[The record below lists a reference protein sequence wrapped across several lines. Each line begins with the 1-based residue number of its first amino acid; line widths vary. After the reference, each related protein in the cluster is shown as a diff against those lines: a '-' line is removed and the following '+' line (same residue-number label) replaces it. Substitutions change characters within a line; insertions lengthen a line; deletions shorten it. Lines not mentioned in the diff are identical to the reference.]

1 MSEPL
6 SFIGTW
12 NALQALLVVTRN
24 AEPITTR
31 IQRERLLTA
40 AISLNELA
48 LQTFKTAHGA
58 YDELIMAVETKH
70 EGESRHQTARRY
82 IQEREHR
89 PSSGLSQE
97 AR

>member
-6 SFIGTW
+6 SFIAVW

-31 IQRERLLTA
+31 VQRERLLTA

-48 LQTFKTAHGA
+48 LQTFKTSHAA

-70 EGESRHQTARRY
+70 EGESRHRTALRY
-82 IQEREHR
+82 IQEHENRR
-89 PSSGLSQE
+89 SSGPSKE